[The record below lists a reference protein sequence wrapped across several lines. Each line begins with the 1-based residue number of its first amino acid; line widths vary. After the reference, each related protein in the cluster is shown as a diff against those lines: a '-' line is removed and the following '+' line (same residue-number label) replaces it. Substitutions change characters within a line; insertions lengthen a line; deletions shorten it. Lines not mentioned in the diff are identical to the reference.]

1 MFYALD
7 YGPAQNLINLFHTAK
22 KTRCQQLQI
31 IMTRC
36 KMGSLKVT
44 VLICNGT
51 VVLLVTDCQPLIM
64 SKKLRFSYYRSGWL
78 RAEAYKEGKK
88 EWVCTRP
95 CSPSCTPPGPPSH
108 TSSLY
113 QSQTSAGDWF
123 SQIWYLSCSS
133 GSRNFGEGGPRNMKY
148 KPPHSVAIFLW
159 PIFTGQGGG
168 MAPLAPPWIR
178 YCSDVS

>member
-1 MFYALD
+1 MCVCILCILKWHCTFKFLYTAKMFYALD

-36 KMGSLKVT
+36 KMGSIKVT

-88 EWVCTRP
+88 EWCAPVLELLLVRLPNHLLIPLPCTNPRP
-95 CSPSCTPPGPPSH
+95 VRAIDFRKS
-108 TSSLY
+108 
-113 QSQTSAGDWF
+113 D
-123 SQIWYLSCSS
+123 I
-133 GSRNFGEGGPRNMKY
+133 
-148 KPPHSVAIFLW
+148 SVAVADPETSERGVQETWNISRR
-159 PIFTGQGGG
+159 
-168 MAPLAPPWIR
+168 IR
-178 YCSDVS
+178 